1 MLEVKLQP
9 FLQLNAPSIYVIIN
23 ACIPIIFYHHKSVS
37 VKMIYDLTLTIPE
50 FQYDLNITEN
60 TMALVVE
67 M

>member
-1 MLEVKLQP
+1 MRV
-9 FLQLNAPSIYVIIN
+9 FLLF
-23 ACIPIIFYHHKSVS
+23 FYHHKSVS